1 MVIYGN
7 LSKVIVLHTV
17 FLLSKHIVKHM
28 EIRSIVQT
36 LLFLSGLLSVSVPQD
51 PYDVQDGNSITI
63 PCIVTGNPM
72 ATEVRW
78 KKIENGVTEDIDVL
92 SSGGKYAGSSL
103 ITPSLTINNVA
114 KTDSAYYQ
122 CTATNVE
129 GTSSS
134 QDIFVNVY
142 GGKFY
147 AY

>member
-1 MVIYGN
+1 
-7 LSKVIVLHTV
+7 
-17 FLLSKHIVKHM
+17 M
-28 EIRSIVQT
+28 EISSIVQT
-36 LLFLSGLLSVSVPQD
+36 LLFLPGLLTVSVPQD

-103 ITPSLTINNVA
+103 RTPSLTINNAA
-114 KTDSAYYQ
+114 KADSAYYQ

-134 QDIFVNVY
+134 QEIFVNVY

-147 AY
+147 A